1 MGWDATRSHLQ
12 FASYIRTLLNVP
24 SKSRRSLCPVA
35 CTLDV
40 LGDRWSLL
48 VVRDLMRGKKRYA
61 EFLDSSE
68 GIPTNILADRLK
80 LLAEKGVIRSRPY
93 SQHPPRVEY
102 ELTAKGEDLR
112 PILRAMVEWGVRHA
126 GGRTP
131 PPLPT
136 ASNAVS

>member
-1 MGWDATRSHLQ
+1 MRRNASRSDLQ
-12 FASYIRTLLNVP
+12 FASYIRTLLGVP
-24 SKSRRSLCPVA
+24 SRARRSFCPVA

-61 EFLDSSE
+61 EFLGSPE

-80 LLAEKGVIRSRPY
+80 RLTVKGVIRSRRY
-93 SQHPPRVEY
+93 SEHPPRVEY
-102 ELTAKGEDLR
+102 ELSQKGEELR

-131 PPLPT
+131 PPVR
-136 ASNAVS
+136 N